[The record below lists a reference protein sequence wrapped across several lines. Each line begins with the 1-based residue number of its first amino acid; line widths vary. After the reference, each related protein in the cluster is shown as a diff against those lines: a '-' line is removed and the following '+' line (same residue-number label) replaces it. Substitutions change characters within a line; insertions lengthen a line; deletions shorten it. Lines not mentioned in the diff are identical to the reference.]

1 MEFSD
6 ILLRLGYYVI
16 AGVLPSIIII
26 PLILATLKTEVKDI
40 PASRIF
46 LILFIVGVIVSEL
59 IPNQPFY
66 LH

>member
-1 MEFSD
+1 MEFLD
-6 ILLRLGYYVI
+6 ILLRLGHYVI
-16 AGVLPSIIII
+16 AGALPSIIII
-26 PLILATLKTEVKDI
+26 PLILATLKIEVKDI

>member
-1 MEFSD
+1 MEFTD

-16 AGVLPSIIII
+16 AGALPSVIIVPIVTTILKVEVSEI
-26 PLILATLKTEVKDI
+26 P
-40 PASRIF
+40 SRRIF
-46 LILFIVGVIVSEL
+46 LLVFIIGVIVSEL

>member
-16 AGVLPSIIII
+16 AGLLPSIIII
-26 PLILATLKTEVKDI
+26 PLVLVTLKVEVGDI
-40 PASRIF
+40 PPRRLF
-46 LILFIVGVIVSEL
+46 LLIFIVGVIVSEL